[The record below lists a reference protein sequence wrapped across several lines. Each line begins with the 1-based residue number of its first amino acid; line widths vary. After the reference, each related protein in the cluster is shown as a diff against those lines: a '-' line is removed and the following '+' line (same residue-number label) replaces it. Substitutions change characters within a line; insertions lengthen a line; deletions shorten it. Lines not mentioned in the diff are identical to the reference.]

1 MYIFPFHVNN
11 MVGGVSVKKNELTD
25 KYYGKGSKGFY
36 AALGISAVMVAAAC
50 LFAHKQGDAVPDIR
64 NSAVKTQI
72 TAETPVDRRVTNIPK
87 TSSPAISIT
96 SAIVTAPPVQATL
109 PAADI
114 AVDAPFEVE
123 DSFFEQGQAEPA
135 AAESKG
141 MENACA
147 PLSDISQVIEP
158 FSGGELVKN
167 ATTGTWQTH
176 NGTDIAAEVGADV
189 MAAESGDITSVSND
203 PLWGVTVVLDHKNGY
218 ITKYCGLGAD
228 LAVQQGDSVNRGD
241 VIGAVGETA
250 DIESTEA
257 PHLHIEITHNGELID
272 PMTVFKA

>member
-1 MYIFPFHVNN
+1 MKFLGRVTKVLGAKGLYITAAAGLAVMAGAGIIAYNKAASS
-11 MVGGVSVKKNELTD
+11 VGQSFELNIPESSLTQQAEAKQENVKKPERD
-25 KYYGKGSKGFY
+25 
-36 AALGISAVMVAAAC
+36 
-50 LFAHKQGDAVPDIR
+50 
-64 NSAVKTQI
+64 
-72 TAETPVDRRVTNIPK
+72 E
-87 TSSPAISIT
+87 SS
-96 SAIVTAPPVQATL
+96 
-109 PAADI
+109 
-114 AVDAPFEVE
+114 
-123 DSFFEQGQAEPA
+123 QAEEEVAPD
-135 AAESKG
+135 ESSSGKDK
-141 MENACA
+141 A
-147 PLSDISQVIEP
+147 PDVKYNTQPNVMPVIGEIINP

-189 MAAESGDITSVSND
+189 MAAESGEITSVSND